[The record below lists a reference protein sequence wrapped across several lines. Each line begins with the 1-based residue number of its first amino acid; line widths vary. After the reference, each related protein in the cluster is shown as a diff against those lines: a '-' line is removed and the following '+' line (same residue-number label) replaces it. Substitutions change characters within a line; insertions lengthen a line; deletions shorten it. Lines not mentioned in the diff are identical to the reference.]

1 MIYFPPVILIL
12 LIFFNISRR
21 IPFDKIFIA
30 ILISRPPNSF
40 FIPGSGS
47 GNGSGSGSGGGGGGR
62 SGNGNG
68 SGSGSGGRSGNGT
81 ILLSSS
87 LSSEEKVTSARH

>member
-47 GNGSGSGSGGGGGGR
+47 GNG
-62 SGNGNG
+62 NG

>member
-47 GNGSGSGSGGGGGGR
+47 GSGSGSGGGG
-62 SGNGNG
+62 
-68 SGSGSGGRSGNGT
+68 GGRSGNGT

>member
-1 MIYFPPVILIL
+1 MIYFPVILIL

-47 GNGSGSGSGGGGGGR
+47 GSGSGSGGGG
-62 SGNGNG
+62 
-68 SGSGSGGRSGNGT
+68 GGRSGNGT